1 MAQSHSHTHS
11 NSGRGR
17 HAASTHENGAV
28 TQERY
33 QKLKR
38 KVRDMENVSSL
49 YFNFR
54 NEQLVNGRSYRIAE
68 KVFYQRKIIGYT
80 YGDEKSYAICQ
91 NIFPLWI
98 QL

>member
-17 HAASTHENGAV
+17 HVASTHENGAV

-38 KVRDMENVSSL
+38 KVRDMENVSSFTL
-49 YFNFR
+49 
-54 NEQLVNGRSYRIAE
+54 I
-68 KVFYQRKIIGYT
+68 
-80 YGDEKSYAICQ
+80 
-91 NIFPLWI
+91 
-98 QL
+98 